1 MNSMTAQ
8 IKEFVL
14 SIKNDDK
21 ANKLLFVKFQ
31 VESFVFV
38 NCKL

>member
-1 MNSMTAQ
+1 MNSMAEK
-8 IKEFVL
+8 IKGFVL

-21 ANKLLFVKFQ
+21 ANKLLSVKFQ
-31 VESFVFV
+31 VESLDFV